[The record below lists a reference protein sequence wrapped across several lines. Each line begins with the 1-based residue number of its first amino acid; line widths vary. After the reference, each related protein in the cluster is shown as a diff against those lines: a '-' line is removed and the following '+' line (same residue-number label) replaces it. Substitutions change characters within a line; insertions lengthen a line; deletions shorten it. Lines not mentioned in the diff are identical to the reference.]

1 MKKRLLD
8 ILDRAT
14 AEKDNSDAYAYLPEI
29 IETIEAI
36 QSEVESDSL
45 DKLKIERFLKGLG
58 RLVTESYNFSES
70 ALGQDLLDLSTEL
83 HTTYKINN
91 N

>member
-8 ILDRAT
+8 ILLRAK
-14 AEKDNSDAYAYLPEI
+14 AAKEKSDVYAYLPEI
-29 IETIEAI
+29 IKTVEAI
-36 QSEVESDSL
+36 QDELESDSPN
-45 DKLKIERFLKGLG
+45 KLKIHQFLKGLG

-83 HTTYKINN
+83 HTTYNIDNN
-91 N
+91 